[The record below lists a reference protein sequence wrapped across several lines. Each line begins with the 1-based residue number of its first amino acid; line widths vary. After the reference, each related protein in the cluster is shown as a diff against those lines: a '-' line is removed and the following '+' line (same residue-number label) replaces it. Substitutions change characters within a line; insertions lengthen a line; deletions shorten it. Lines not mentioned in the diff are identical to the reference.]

1 MNIINCNKFDIK
13 KITLHKTSSNNDIYL
28 FPLKYNNNKLIFKTP
43 SLIIPYGIRKS
54 NFDKEYITFS
64 FPNIFQKTHV
74 TFYRVLLKIE
84 KWCEDNLNCLIRY
97 INKTKKIQSKEKYEK
112 LYKKNIHYKKI
123 IDISKYD
130 PTIQMKLSDKVEFF
144 DNDSNPI
151 SKQDIQPKT
160 NCKVLFYISGIWF
173 NQNTKTFG
181 ICLHCHLLKLIS
193 IKQRCLVFDND
204 EDEHHIKI
212 DCKKLTKEKTSQI
225 CCPNCDET
233 IIISLL
239 NYIDLQNKTKNVVS
253 LPTNIDPRYEKFI
266 KMKKFGVPLMAI
278 KQKIISNKLDYT
290 QFIQYLNHNN
300 SSRLPKL
307 LNNTNKNNYSTTE
320 NTNRKKMFNFSDLLK
335 QKRKLKK
342 TNIKK
347 KSVPKKKWY
356 MKGKSA
362 PSLQDI
368 LKTLHSLK
376 SVKKNLSLK

>member
-28 FPLKYNNNKLIFKTP
+28 FPLKYNKNKLIFKTP

-84 KWCEDNLNCLIRY
+84 KWCEDNINCLIRY
-97 INKTKKIQSKEKYEK
+97 INKTKKNKQPESYAK
-112 LYKKNIHYKKI
+112 LYKKHIQFKKI
-123 IDISKYD
+123 IDTSKYD

-144 DNDSNPI
+144 DNKSNLI

-173 NQNTKTFG
+173 NQSTKTFG

-193 IKQRCLVFDND
+193 VKTRCLVFDED
-204 EDEHHIKI
+204 KDEHTIKI
-212 DCKKLTKEKTSQI
+212 DCKKLTKDKTKKI

-239 NYIDLQNKTKNVVS
+239 NYIENKQTNFQNKII
-253 LPTNIDPRYEKFI
+253 PTNIDPKYEKFI

-278 KQKIISNKLDYT
+278 KQKIIANQLDFSKFMGYLKSNSN
-290 QFIQYLNHNN
+290 IQK
-300 SSRLPKL
+300 STILPK
-307 LNNTNKNNYSTTE
+307 NIFNDKPK
-320 NTNRKKMFNFSDLLK
+320 RKIISFADLLK
-335 QKRKLKK
+335 QKGKLKK
-342 TNIKK
+342 TKK
-347 KSVPKKKWY
+347 IVQKKTSTKKKWY
-356 MKGKSA
+356 MKGNNV

-376 SVKKNLSLK
+376 SVKKKFD